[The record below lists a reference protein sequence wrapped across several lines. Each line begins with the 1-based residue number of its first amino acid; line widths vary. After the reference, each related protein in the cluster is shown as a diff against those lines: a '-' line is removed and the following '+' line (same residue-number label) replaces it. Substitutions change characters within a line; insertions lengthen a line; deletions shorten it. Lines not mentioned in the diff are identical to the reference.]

1 MLRLGQ
7 SVEGKTPLV
16 FVSPMLD
23 GIQPLV
29 VLKTD
34 QAGVPQGIEDGM
46 LRHPVHLEVDHL
58 NPMERGDGIWM

>member
-7 SVEGKTPLV
+7 SVEGKTLLV
-16 FVSPMLD
+16 SEFPMLV
-23 GIQPLV
+23 GIQPPV
-29 VLKTD
+29 VPKMD
-34 QAGVPQGIEDGM
+34 QAGVPRGIEDGM